1 MNTTNTY
8 TTLLPVP
15 LHLPLCKHTERD
27 AVMEK
32 VHAPDVATYV
42 YNLTLCSAHD
52 GTYEDWKNNEY
63 VQF

>member
-1 MNTTNTY
+1 
-8 TTLLPVP
+8 
-15 LHLPLCKHTERD
+15 
-27 AVMEK
+27 MEK

-63 VQF
+63 VQFQKMATFYKDGDVER